1 MSLRLEE
8 ELMSPNSTIK
18 SAGPLNDMNIILFLH
33 REDQWETKE
42 IFALLLKKLFLKE
55 RFEEYKLYYP

>member
-8 ELMSPNSTIK
+8 ELMSPNFIIK

-42 IFALLLKKLFLKE
+42 IFALLLIF
-55 RFEEYKLYYP
+55 